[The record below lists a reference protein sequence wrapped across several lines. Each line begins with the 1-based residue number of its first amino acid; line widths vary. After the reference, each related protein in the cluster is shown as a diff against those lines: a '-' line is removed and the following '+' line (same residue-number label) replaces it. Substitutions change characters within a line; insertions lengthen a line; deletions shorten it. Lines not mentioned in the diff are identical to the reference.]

1 MKNKFS
7 KVVISFCVAA
17 MIFSNILTPVE
28 AAIDPDDPNAVW
40 NVAVNSEPGWGKM
53 SNIVLYDWKSSAP
66 SPENWSNPT
75 KVCWKNDGK
84 LWQRLS
90 TINATNSNAWLNHEV
105 EQEGPNDK
113 TDSKNNRRG
122 RVIRLTSKFKL
133 PENVWK
139 YDADHMNF
147 GIDGYQ
153 TDRNFHVDDGFWV
166 FIYPKNIQDKICD
179 DPNSD
184 YYFLNYW
191 AFGAMWNSGGSN
203 TWDTWMQSDLK
214 LSGQGNR
221 KIYRAYSGTTSPLGN
236 CNECFV
242 YNINQLKA
250 QDGFNSKDALDTE
263 FVFDLYYW
271 DINYGGSGDQL
282 VLGVQLKDDPE
293 TPIAEKYVNTLYY
306 DAKDGSSSIPKEHNQ
321 EVETPNTVA
330 QFTVTEGEPERT
342 GYKFMGW
349 GDDPDD
355 YSIAYHAGDT
365 VTVGEM
371 NATGNQEKTLYGLW
385 SPNQCTIKYNS
396 NKPNYASND
405 ITGTVSDTEFV
416 YDADSKISE
425 DVYSLKGFTFKE
437 WNSKPDGTGASYQS
451 GESIKNIISDDK
463 VTYNLY
469 AIWEPYEYNIKYHV
483 NVPETESPVIGDM
496 ANSVHKYDT
505 AKTLSVNEY
514 TVDGYTFT
522 NWSANADGTGT
533 TYTNGEEV
541 INLALNGTVDLYA
554 NWSQNNY
561 KIRYNKNTPI
571 TDGVVEGTINDQ
583 DCIYDVETN
592 LTTDE
597 YKLKGYTFMGW
608 NTDPNG
614 NGDDYT
620 LGETVKNLTT
630 IDGDIFNLYTKWEP
644 IKYDLVLGDI
654 DPIPVPFDE
663 EITLP
668 TPTKEGY
675 IFIEWNTKPDGS
687 GDSYAGGSKVKNLTN
702 EDGSRIQFY
711 PIWVPINYT
720 IKFDVNKP
728 PYVDSELADVEDLAC
743 TYDVFS
749 VLPNAPALK
758 DHDFIGWNTRPD
770 GLGKTYHA
778 GEEIANLTS
787 KDGDIITFYA
797 QWLVTGLSS
806 DCNVLATI
814 GSEYKVTIPKVMVLK
829 GQKDTSIEYNVTVEG
844 DIAGQELINVVPD
857 ETVVLSTTNK
867 DSVTGNITQ
876 SKVKWAYAD
885 LGTTIKGKLSV
896 EGLSAGKWSGSMNF
910 TISMNN
916 FEGNVNS
923 EEDVTYKSIDMPIKP
938 SDFGNN

>member
-1 MKNKFS
+1 MKNTFF
-7 KVVISFCVAA
+7 KVIALICITSILFTSFA
-17 MIFSNILTPVE
+17 IPTS
-28 AAIDPDDPNAVW
+28 AAIDPDDPDAVW
-40 NVAVNSEPGWGKM
+40 SVVPNSQPGWGKM
-53 SNIVLYDWKSSAP
+53 SNIVLYNWKTSCP
-66 SPENWSNPT
+66 KYEWSNPNKT
-75 KVCWKNDGK
+75 YWVNNGT

-90 TINATNSNAWLNHEV
+90 AMKTTYDNPWTDHHLRQKFSSSDWPSN
-105 EQEGPNDK
+105 K
-113 TDSKNNRRG
+113 SSKSG
-122 RVIRLTSKFKL
+122 RCSRYTAYFKL

-147 GIDGYQ
+147 CIDGYQ
-153 TDRNFHVDDGFWV
+153 TNRDFELDDGYWV
-166 FIYPKNIQDKICD
+166 FIYPKNIQDKLSD
-179 DPNSD
+179 NANSE

-191 AFGAMWNSGGSN
+191 AFGAMWSDAKVQWN
-203 TWDTWMQSDLK
+203 TLMQNDLK
-214 LSGQGNR
+214 LSGQGCY
-221 KIYRAYSGTTSPLGN
+221 KIWPSTNGITTPLGN
-236 CNECFV
+236 CNECLV
-242 YNINQLKA
+242 YNIDQLKA

-263 FVFDLYYW
+263 FVFDVFYW
-271 DINYGGSGDQL
+271 DINAGGKADQL

-483 NVPETESPVIGDM
+483 NKPETEGLVVGDM
-496 ANSVHKYDT
+496 VSSIHKYDT
-505 AKTLSVNEY
+505 AKTLSTNEY
-514 TVDGYTFT
+514 KIDGYTFI
-522 NWSANADGTGT
+522 NWSTNADGTGT
-533 TYTNGEEV
+533 AYTDGEEV

-554 NWSQNNY
+554 NWTQNNY

-571 TDGVVEGTINDQ
+571 TDGEVKGTINDQ
-583 DCIYDVETN
+583 DCTYDVETKI
-592 LTTDE
+592 TSDE
-597 YKLKGYTFMGW
+597 YSLEGYTFEGW
-608 NTDPNG
+608 NTEIDG
-614 NGDDYT
+614 SGKDYAAN
-620 LGETVKNLTT
+620 ETVKNLTT
-630 IDGDIFNLYTKWEP
+630 VDGDIFNLYTKWKP
-644 IKYDLVLGDI
+644 IKYDIVLD
-654 DPIPVPFDE
+654 DVEPIPVDFDKE
-663 EITLP
+663 YILP
-668 TPTKEGY
+668 TPEREGY

-702 EDGSRIQFY
+702 EDGSKIQFY
-711 PIWVPINYT
+711 AMWTPINYT

-728 PYVDSELADVEDLAC
+728 PYVDGELAGVEDLAC
-743 TYDVFS
+743 TYDVSS
-749 VLPNAPALK
+749 VLPNAPTLK
-758 DHDFIGWNTRPD
+758 DHEFVGWNTRPD
-770 GLGKTYHA
+770 GLGKSYA
-778 GEEIANLTS
+778 MNESIMNLTS
-787 KDGDIITFYA
+787 TDGDVITLYA
-797 QWLVTGLSS
+797 QWLVTGLNS

-829 GQKDTSIEYNVTVEG
+829 GAKDTSIEYNVTVEG
-844 DIAGQELINVVPD
+844 DIAGQEVINVVPD
-857 ETVVLSTTNK
+857 ETVILNSVNK
-867 DSVTGNITQ
+867 NSVIGNITQ

-885 LGTTIKGKLSV
+885 LGTTTKGNLSV

-910 TISMNN
+910 TISMDN
-916 FEGNVNS
+916 FEDNVNS
-923 EEDVTYKSIDMPIKP
+923 EEDVTYKSIDMPIKA